1 MKKTIGIWGAW
12 ALGVGT
18 MIGNGIFMLPA
29 VLAPYGSTSLFGW
42 VFAGLG
48 TLSLAIV
55 FGNLAKRLPLLGGP
69 YAYARH
75 GLGDLTGFL
84 VGWGLW
90 ISMWTGLAA
99 GSLAFVGY
107 FSVFFPILRNSQNH
121 AGIYISIVFIWLIT
135 FINISGVKNASKFQ
149 LISTILKLIPLILI
163 AGAGMYMGEVATLP
177 PSNPNNEPIILLIAS
192 MVMVTMWAFLGIET
206 TTIPASDIIEPNKTI
221 PKALILAALTTT
233 GIYIFATFGVMALV
247 PMSELKSS
255 TAPFADAAS
264 VVFGEYGG
272 IIIAIG
278 AIISISGSLNGVVMA
293 TGQLPKALAI
303 DGLFPQ
309 IFAKSN
315 QAGTPKFALLFSSTL
330 ASVLVIFNFSKGLMQ
345 AFEFVI
351 LVSTLT
357 ALLPFALSVLSE
369 LVLQHKDK
377 RSGKKI
383 NIQKQVITLAAF
395 GFSVFMVIGSGAE
408 VVISGISLL
417 LIGLPIFF
425 WQRNQKFKKSITT

>member
-1 MKKTIGIWGAW
+1 MKRAIGLWGAW

-18 MIGNGIFMLPA
+18 MIGNGVFMLPA
-29 VLAPYGSTSLFGW
+29 VLAPYGSTSLLGW
-42 VFAGLG
+42 IFAGLG
-48 TLSLAIV
+48 TLSLAFV

-90 ISMWTGLAA
+90 ISMWTGVAA

-107 FSVFFPILRNSQNH
+107 FSVFFPLMHDSQNH
-121 AGIYISIVFIWLIT
+121 AGIFISIFFIWLIT
-135 FINISGVKNASKFQ
+135 FINVSGIKNASKFQ
-149 LISTILKLIPLILI
+149 LVSTVLKLIPLILI
-163 AGAGMYMGEVATLP
+163 AAAGMAMGDFTTLP
-177 PSNPNNEPIILLIAS
+177 ASNPNNEPLILLIAS

-206 TTIPASDIIEPNKTI
+206 TTIPASDIVEPNKTI
-221 PKALILAALTTT
+221 PKALILAGLTTMV
-233 GIYIFATFGVMALV
+233 IYIFATFGVMALV
-247 PMSELKSS
+247 PLNELSHSS
-255 TAPFADAAS
+255 APFADAAS
-264 VVFGEYGG
+264 VVFGTYGG
-272 IIIAIG
+272 VVIAIG

-293 TGQLPKALAI
+293 TGQLPKALAV

-309 IFAKSN
+309 IFAKSS
-315 QAGTPKFALLFSSTL
+315 QVGTPTFALLFSSSL
-330 ASVLVIFNFSKGLMQ
+330 ASILVMFNFSKGLMQ

-377 RSGKKI
+377 RSGNKI
-383 NIQKQVITLAAF
+383 GFQKQVVTLAAL
-395 GFSVFMVIGSGAE
+395 GFSVFIVIGSGAE
-408 VVISGISLL
+408 VVISGVSLL
-417 LIGLPIFF
+417 ILGLPIFF
-425 WQRNQKFKKSITT
+425 WQRNQKLKKSFST